1 MLCKL
6 VWGNVRRAGRDYL
19 VYLLTLTLAAAVFY
33 AFNTISLQ
41 TELAGVD
48 PGVGRMLS
56 STLSGLTVFL
66 ACVMGFLMVYANNF
80 IMRRRKKELG
90 LYQILGM
97 GRGRVALVMALE
109 TAIVSVAALVLGIA
123 AGVALSQ
130 LMVFFTASLFKT
142 TVSNFRFIFSL
153 GAFLLTAGCMVA
165 VFLVTLVFNLRAVAK
180 SKVIELVRAGRQNEQ
195 IKMRNPWLS
204 AIVFVLGAVLV
215 GIAYHRLLRD
225 GMPLQNDNGE
235 FAAFGVTTGIVI
247 VGTVLLFFGLSGF
260 LLKVLQGTRGLYWRG
275 LNMFTLRQLS
285 AKVNTVSFSTAVI
298 AMILFLAITSVTTGM
313 SIANALTSQV
323 ESSTPADYSR
333 IFNYFSPF
341 SAANMNADA
350 SDPDAGRYA
359 APAEPVDLMKASE
372 RDVMMGGDGEGKTK
386 AEGAEGVK
394 AGDSFDLASVAGDTV
409 QLNWYDAR
417 PKEGFPAPG
426 SGAGMPAAYVTLAG
440 LAKQAGVELSN
451 GIVSSAGDGDSTS
464 LQVMSASDYNRYR
477 VFRGLDPIDL
487 GENGYVLTT
496 DMGDTISSVYNK
508 VMQQGV
514 EIDIAGIKLKPAADK
529 VDTAASAWSN
539 GQGSNAGTIIVPDR
553 VIERADLPICMSSL
567 LVDYRDGVSV
577 EDGDAYVIHPRQYGT
592 VGSSVVDADGQF
604 VGFWGA
610 EVTRTSMIESSDNV
624 NALISYLAVYIGFVL
639 VVAAA
644 AILTIQQLSSVADG
658 GRSYRLL
665 SELGTATGSIQ
676 HSVLAQ
682 QAVFFCFPLVVG
694 IAHSAVALY
703 VVVDLVQLFGNM
715 NIGSMVWLTC
725 AIFGVC
731 YGGYFLLTY
740 VMSKGMVRDSVRLR
754 HAA

>member
-6 VWGNVRRAGRDYL
+6 AWGNVRRAGRDYL

-48 PGVGRMLS
+48 PGVGRLLS
-56 STLSGLTVFL
+56 STLLGLTVFL

-123 AGVALSQ
+123 IGVALSQ

-142 TVSNFRFIFSL
+142 TVANFQFIFSL
-153 GAFLLTAGCMVA
+153 GAFFLTAGCMVA

-235 FAAFGVTTGIVI
+235 FEAFGITTGIVI

-260 LLKVLQGTRGLYWRG
+260 LLKVLQGARGLYWRG

-285 AKVNTVSFSTAVI
+285 AKVNTVSFSMAVI

-313 SIANALTSQV
+313 SLASAMSSQV
-323 ESSTPADYSR
+323 ENSTPADYSR
-333 IFNYFSPF
+333 MFNYFSPIGV
-341 SAANMNADA
+341 SVMNN
-350 SDPDAGRYA
+350 DPDDEDAGKYA
-359 APAEPVDLMKASE
+359 VATEPIDLAETSKEDIILA
-372 RDVMMGGDGEGKTK
+372 EGKETGDT
-386 AEGAEGVK
+386 EGGK
-394 AGDSFDLASVAGDTV
+394 PFDLASVASKTL
-409 QLNWYDAR
+409 QLNLYDAR
-417 PKEGFPAPG
+417 PKEGEPAPG
-426 SGAGMPAAYVTLAG
+426 SKNGQPAAYVTLAQ
-440 LAKQAGVELSN
+440 LAKKAGMELSN
-451 GIVSSAGDGDSTS
+451 GIVSSSGDTDSTS

-477 VFRGLDPIDL
+477 AFRGLDPIDL
-487 GENGYVLTT
+487 GEDGYVIAT
-496 DMGDTISSVYNK
+496 DLGDTVSSIYNA
-508 VMQQGV
+508 VLRQGA
-514 EIDIAGIKLKPAADK
+514 EIDIAGFKLKPVVDK
-529 VDTAASAWSN
+529 VDVAASSWSN
-539 GQGSNAGTIIVPDR
+539 GQGSNAGTLVVPDR
-553 VIERADLPICMSSL
+553 VIEGADLPLYMSTL
-567 LVDYRDGVSV
+567 LVDYKDGMSV
-577 EDGDAYVIHPRQYGT
+577 QDGDSYVEQKRQYGA
-592 VGSSVVDADGQF
+592 VGSSVVSADGNL
-604 VGFWGA
+604 VGFWGM
-610 EVTRTSMIESSDNV
+610 EMTRTSMVEQMDNT

-665 SELGTATGSIQ
+665 SELGTPTGSIQ
-676 HSVLAQ
+676 HSILAQ
-682 QAVFFCFPLVVG
+682 QAVFFCLPLAVG

-703 VVVDLVQLFGNM
+703 VVMDLVMLFSNL

-740 VMSKGMVRDSVRLR
+740 LMSKSMVRDSVRIR
-754 HAA
+754 HAV

>member
-6 VWGNVRRAGRDYL
+6 AWGNVRRAGRDYL
-19 VYLLTLTLAAAVFY
+19 VYLLTLTLAVTVFY
-33 AFNTISLQ
+33 AFNTISMQ

-48 PGVGRMLS
+48 PGVGRLLD

-97 GRGRVALVMALE
+97 GRSRVALVMALE
-109 TAIVSVAALVLGIA
+109 TAFVSVAALALGIA
-123 AGVALSQ
+123 LGVALSQ

-142 TVSNFRFIFSL
+142 TVSNFHFIFSL

-195 IKMRNPWLS
+195 VKVRNPWVS
-204 AIVFVLGAVLV
+204 AIVFVVGAALV
-215 GIAYHRLLRD
+215 GIAYYRLLRD
-225 GMPLQNDNGE
+225 GLPLTNDNGE
-235 FAAFGVTTGIVI
+235 FATFGVTTAIVI
-247 VGTVLLFFGLSGF
+247 VGTLLLFFGLSGF
-260 LLKVLQGTRGLYWRG
+260 LLKVLQGAHGLYWRG

-285 AKVNTVSFSTAVI
+285 AKVNTVSLSMAII

-313 SIANALTSQV
+313 SIANALSTQT
-323 ESSTPADYSR
+323 ENSTPADYSR
-333 IFNYFSPF
+333 VFNYFSPKMA
-341 SAANMNADA
+341 SDMNADTT
-350 SDPDAGRYA
+350 DPDVGRYA
-359 APAEPVDLMKASE
+359 ASAGPIDLMKASE
-372 RDVMMGGDGEGKTK
+372 QDVMMASDGEHK
-386 AEGAEGVK
+386 GAEGVK
-394 AGDSFDLASVAGDTV
+394 EGDAFDLASVAGDVV

-417 PKEGFPAPG
+417 PREGAPAQG
-426 SGAGMPAAYVTLAG
+426 SKTGMPAAYITLAG
-440 LAKQAGVELSN
+440 LAKQAGVELSR
-451 GIVSSAGDGDSTS
+451 GIISSAGDGDSTS

-477 VFRGLDPIDL
+477 VFRGLEPIDL
-487 GENGYVLTT
+487 GEDGYTIAT
-496 DMGDTISSVYNK
+496 DMGEGVSYVYDAALH
-508 VMQQGV
+508 QGV
-514 EIDIAGIKLKPAADK
+514 EIDIAGLKLKPAADK
-529 VDTAASAWSN
+529 VDVAASAWSN
-539 GQGSNAGTIIVPDR
+539 GQGTNAGTIIVPDR
-553 VIERADLPICMSSL
+553 VIEQTDLPIYMSSL
-567 LVDYRDGVSV
+567 LVNYRDGMST
-577 EDGDAYVIHPRQYGT
+577 EKGDAYVNHPRKYGA
-592 VGSSVVDADGQF
+592 VGSSVVGTDGQL
-604 VGFWGA
+604 VGFWGT
-610 EVTRTSMIESSDNV
+610 EMTRTTILESSDNV

-665 SELGTATGSIQ
+665 SELGTPTVSIQ
-676 HSVLAQ
+676 HSILAQ

-694 IAHSAVALY
+694 IAHSMVALY
-703 VVVDLVQLFGNM
+703 VVVDLVKLFGNM
-715 NIGSMVWLTC
+715 SIGGMVGLTC

-740 VMSKGMVRDSVRLR
+740 VMSKGMVRDAVRLR
-754 HAA
+754 HAI

>member
-109 TAIVSVAALVLGIA
+109 TAIVSAAALVLGIA
-123 AGVALSQ
+123 VGVALSQ

-195 IKMRNPWLS
+195 VKMRNPWVS
-204 AIVFVLGAVLV
+204 AIVFVVGAVLV

-285 AKVNTVSFSTAVI
+285 AKVNTVSFSMAVI

-313 SIANALTSQV
+313 SIASAMSSQA
-323 ESSTPADYSR
+323 ENSTPADYSR
-333 IFNYFSPF
+333 VFNYFSPF
-341 SAANMNADA
+341 SAANMNADT

-359 APAEPVDLMKASE
+359 APTGPIDLMKASE
-372 RDVMMGGDGEGKTK
+372 QDVMMAGEGGK
-386 AEGAEGVK
+386 GAEGVK
-394 AGDSFDLASVAGDTV
+394 EGDSFDLASVAGDTV

-417 PKEGFPAPG
+417 PKEGTTAPG
-426 SGAGMPAAYVTLAG
+426 SDTGIPAAYVTLAG

-496 DMGDTISSVYNK
+496 DMGDTISSVYNT
-508 VMQQGV
+508 VMQRSI
-514 EIDIAGIKLKPAADK
+514 EIDIAGIKLKPATDK

-539 GQGSNAGTIIVPDR
+539 GQGTNAGTVIVPDR
-553 VIERADLPICMSSL
+553 VIERADLPIYMSSL

-577 EDGDAYVIHPRQYGT
+577 EDGDAYVDHPRQYGT

-610 EVTRTSMIESSDNV
+610 EMTRTSMVESSDNL

-665 SELGTATGSIQ
+665 SELGTPIGSIQ
-676 HSVLAQ
+676 HSILAQ
-682 QAVFFCFPLVVG
+682 QAVFFCLPLAVG
-694 IAHSAVALY
+694 IAHSVVALY
-703 VVVDLVQLFGNM
+703 VVMDLVMLFSNLS
-715 NIGSMVWLTC
+715 IGSMVWLTC
-725 AIFGVC
+725 AIFGIC

-754 HAA
+754 HAV

>member
-6 VWGNVRRAGRDYL
+6 AWGNVRREGRDYM
-19 VYLLTLTLAAAVFY
+19 VYLLTLTLSVTVFY

-48 PGVGRMLS
+48 SGVGRLLG

-109 TAIVSVAALVLGIA
+109 TAIVSVAALALGIA

-195 IKMRNPWLS
+195 VKMRNPWVS
-204 AIVFVLGAVLV
+204 AVVFVVGTALV
-215 GIAYHRLLRD
+215 GVAYHRLLRD

-247 VGTVLLFFGLSGF
+247 VGTLLLFFGLSGF
-260 LLKVLQGTRGLYWRG
+260 LLKVLQGARGLYWRG

-285 AKVNTVSFSTAVI
+285 AKVNTVSFSMAVI

-313 SIANALTSQV
+313 SIASAMSTQV
-323 ESSTPADYSR
+323 ENSTPADYSR
-333 IFNYFSPF
+333 VFNYFSPLGV
-341 SAANMNADA
+341 SGMNRDADDPNAGDYVAA
-350 SDPDAGRYA
+350 S
-359 APAEPVDLMKASE
+359 EPVDLMEASGQDIILAKDRKTGDTE
-372 RDVMMGGDGEGKTK
+372 GGTP
-386 AEGAEGVK
+386 
-394 AGDSFDLASVAGDTV
+394 FDLASVAGKTV
-409 QLNWYDAR
+409 QLNMYDAR
-417 PKEGFPAPG
+417 PKEGEPAPG
-426 SGAGMPAAYVTLAG
+426 SESGQPAAYVTLAQ
-440 LAKQAGVELSN
+440 LAKMAGVELSN
-451 GIVSSAGDGDSTS
+451 GIISSSGDGDSTS

-477 VFRGLDPIDL
+477 AFRGLDSVDV
-487 GENGYVLTT
+487 GKDGYMLAT
-496 DMGDTISSVYNK
+496 DMGDTVSGVYNTALR
-508 VMQQGV
+508 QGV
-514 EIDIAGIKLKPAADK
+514 EIDIAGFKLKPVADE
-529 VDTAASAWSN
+529 VDVAASAWSN
-539 GQGSNAGTIIVPDR
+539 GQGTNAGTIIVPDR
-553 VIERADLPICMSSL
+553 VIAGADLPLYMSSL
-567 LVDYRDGVSV
+567 LVDYKHGVSV
-577 EDGDAYVIHPRQYGT
+577 QDGDAYVERPRQYGM
-592 VGSSVVDADGQF
+592 VGSSVATVDGHL
-604 VGFWGA
+604 VGFWGM
-610 EVTRTSMIESSDNV
+610 EMTRSSMVESTDNV

-665 SELGTATGSIQ
+665 SELGTPTSSIQ
-676 HSVLAQ
+676 HSILAQ

-703 VVVDLVQLFGNM
+703 VVIDLVSLFGNM
-715 NIGSMVWLTC
+715 NIGNMVWLTC
-725 AIFGVC
+725 AIFGIC

>member
-6 VWGNVRRAGRDYL
+6 AWGNVRRAGRDYL
-19 VYLLTLTLAAAVFY
+19 VYLLTLTLAVTVFY

-48 PGVGRMLS
+48 PGVGQLLG

-109 TAIVSVAALVLGIA
+109 TAFVSIAALALGIA

-142 TVSNFRFIFSL
+142 TVANFRFIFSL
-153 GAFLLTAGCMVA
+153 GAFVLTAGCMVA

-195 IKMRNPWLS
+195 VKMGHPLLS
-204 AIVFVLGAVLV
+204 AIVFVVGAVLV

-225 GMPLQNDNGE
+225 GLPLANENGE
-235 FAAFGVTTGIVI
+235 FAVFGMTTGIVI

-260 LLKVLQGTRGLYWRG
+260 LLKVLQSARGLYWRG

-285 AKVNTVSFSTAVI
+285 AKVNTVSFSMAIISMV
-298 AMILFLAITSVTTGM
+298 LFLAITSVTTGM
-313 SIANALTSQV
+313 SIASALSTQT
-323 ESSTPADYSR
+323 ENSTPADYSR
-333 IFNYFSPF
+333 VFNYFSPT
-341 SAANMNADA
+341 SVASMNADT

-359 APAEPVDLMKASE
+359 APAGPIDLMEASE
-372 RDVMMGGDGEGKTK
+372 QDVMMASDGKDGGAKE
-386 AEGAEGVK
+386 VK
-394 AGDSFDLASVAGDTV
+394 EGDSFDLASVAGDTV

-417 PKEGFPAPG
+417 PKEGAPAPG
-426 SGAGMPAAYVTLAG
+426 SDTGAPAAYVTLAG

-477 VFRGLDPIDL
+477 VFRGFEPIDL
-487 GENGYVLTT
+487 GEDGYVLTT
-496 DMGDTISSVYNK
+496 DMGDTISSVYNM
-508 VMQQGV
+508 VMQHGI
-514 EIDIAGIKLKPAADK
+514 EIDIAGVKLKPVADT

-539 GQGSNAGTIIVPDR
+539 GQGTNAGTLIVPDR
-553 VIERADLPICMSSL
+553 VIEQADLPIYMSSL
-567 LVDYRDGVSV
+567 LVNYRDGVSV
-577 EDGDAYVIHPRQYGT
+577 EDGDAYVVHPRQYGT
-592 VGSSVVDADGQF
+592 VGSSVVGADGNL

-610 EVTRTSMIESSDNV
+610 EMTRTSMIESSDNV

-665 SELGTATGSIQ
+665 SELGTPTGSIQ

-682 QAVFFCFPLVVG
+682 QAVFFCFPLAVG
-694 IAHSAVALY
+694 IAHSIVALY
-703 VVVDLVQLFGNM
+703 VVVDLVRLFGNM

-740 VMSKGMVRDSVRLR
+740 LMSKGMVRDAIRIR

>member
-6 VWGNVRRAGRDYL
+6 AWGNVRRAGRDYL
-19 VYLLTLTLAAAVFY
+19 VYLLTLTLAVTVFY

-41 TELAGVD
+41 TELAGID

-90 LYQILGM
+90 LYQILGT

-109 TAIVSVAALVLGIA
+109 TAFVSVAALVLGIA
-123 AGVALSQ
+123 IGVALSQ

-204 AIVFVLGAVLV
+204 AIVFVIGAILV

-225 GMPLQNDNGE
+225 GMPLSNDNGE
-235 FAAFGVTTGIVI
+235 FAAFGMTTGIVI

-260 LLKVLQGTRGLYWRG
+260 LLKVLQSARGLYWRG

-285 AKVNTVSFSTAVI
+285 AKVNTVSFSMAII

-313 SIANALTSQV
+313 SIASAMTSQV
-323 ESSTPADYSR
+323 ENSTPADYSR
-333 IFNYFSPF
+333 VFNYFSPLGV
-341 SAANMNADA
+341 SVMNN
-350 SDPDAGRYA
+350 DPDDEDAGKYA
-359 APAEPVDLMKASE
+359 AASEPVDMMKTSKQDIILAAGKE
-372 RDVMMGGDGEGKTK
+372 TGDTEGGKP
-386 AEGAEGVK
+386 
-394 AGDSFDLASVAGDTV
+394 FDLASVAGKTL
-409 QLNWYDAR
+409 QLNMYDAR
-417 PKEGFPAPG
+417 PKEGEPAPG
-426 SGAGMPAAYVTLAG
+426 SKNGQPAAYVTLAQ
-440 LAKQAGVELSN
+440 LAKKAGVELSQ
-451 GIVSSAGDGDSTS
+451 GIVSSSGDTDSTS
-464 LQVMSASDYNRYR
+464 LQVMSASGYNRYR
-477 VFRGLDPIDL
+477 AFRGLDPIDL
-487 GENGYVLTT
+487 GEDGYVLAT
-496 DMGDTISSVYNK
+496 DMGDTVSSIYNAAL
-508 VMQQGV
+508 QQGI
-514 EIDIAGIKLKPAADK
+514 EIDIAGFKLRPV
-529 VDTAASAWSN
+529 VDEVDVAASAWSN
-539 GQGSNAGTIIVPDR
+539 GQGTNAGTIIVPDR
-553 VIERADLPICMSSL
+553 VIECADLPLYMSSL
-567 LVDYRDGVSV
+567 LVDYRDGLSV
-577 EDGDAYVIHPRQYGT
+577 EDGDAYVEQPRQYGL
-592 VGSSVVDADGQF
+592 VGSSVASVDGHL
-604 VGFWGA
+604 VGFWGMEA
-610 EVTRTSMIESSDNV
+610 TRSTMIESMDNV

-665 SELGTATGSIQ
+665 SELGTPTGSIQ
-676 HSVLAQ
+676 HSILAQ

-694 IAHSAVALY
+694 IAHSVVALY
-703 VVVDLVQLFGNM
+703 VVIDLVRLFGNM

>member
-6 VWGNVRRAGRDYL
+6 AWGNVHRAGRDYL

-48 PGVGRMLS
+48 PGVGRLLS
-56 STLSGLTVFL
+56 STLSGLTIFL

-97 GRGRVALVMALE
+97 GRGRVAFVMALE
-109 TAIVSVAALVLGIA
+109 TAIVSIAALALGIA
-123 AGVALSQ
+123 IGVALSQ

-195 IKMRNPWLS
+195 VKMRNPWVS
-204 AIVFVLGAVLV
+204 AVVFVVGVVLV

-247 VGTVLLFFGLSGF
+247 VGTLLLFFGLSGF
-260 LLKVLQGTRGLYWRG
+260 LLKVLQGARGLYWRG
-275 LNMFTLRQLS
+275 LNPFTLRQLS
-285 AKVNTVSFSTAVI
+285 AKVNTVSFSMAVI
-298 AMILFLAITSVTTGM
+298 SMILFLAITSVTTGM
-313 SIANALTSQV
+313 SLARAMSTQV
-323 ESSTPADYSR
+323 ENSTPADYSR
-333 IFNYFSPF
+333 VFNYYSPLGV
-341 SAANMNADA
+341 SVMNNDT
-350 SDPDAGRYA
+350 SDPDAGKYA
-359 APAEPVDLMKASE
+359 APAQPVDLMGTSKQDIILA
-372 RDVMMGGDGEGKTK
+372 EGKETGDT
-386 AEGAEGVK
+386 EGGK
-394 AGDSFDLASVAGDTV
+394 PFDLASVAGKTL
-409 QLNWYDAR
+409 QLNLYDAR
-417 PKEGFPAPG
+417 PKEGEPAPG
-426 SGAGMPAAYVTLAG
+426 SENGQPAAYVTLAQ
-440 LAKQAGVELSN
+440 LAEKAGKELSN
-451 GIVSSAGDGDSTS
+451 GIVGSSGDTDSTS
-464 LQVMSASDYNRYR
+464 LQVMSVSDYNRYR
-477 VFRGLDPIDL
+477 AFRGFDSVDL
-487 GENGYVLTT
+487 GKDGYMLAT
-496 DMGDTISSVYNK
+496 DLGDTVSNIYSAVLR
-508 VMQQGV
+508 QGV
-514 EIDIAGIKLKPAADK
+514 EIDIADFKLKPAADE
-529 VDTAASAWSN
+529 VDVAASSWSN
-539 GQGSNAGTIIVPDR
+539 GQGSNAGTIIVPDH
-553 VIERADLPICMSSL
+553 VVEGADLPLYISTL
-567 LVDYRDGVSV
+567 LIDYKDGVSV
-577 EDGDAYVIHPRQYGT
+577 QDGDAYVNQKRQYGT
-592 VGSSVVDADGQF
+592 VGSSVVSADGSF
-604 VGFWGA
+604 VGFWGM
-610 EVTRTSMIESSDNV
+610 EMTRTSMVESTDNV

-665 SELGTATGSIQ
+665 SELGTPTGSIQ
-676 HSVLAQ
+676 HSILAQ
-682 QAVFFCFPLVVG
+682 QTVFFCFPLVVG
-694 IAHSAVALY
+694 IAHSVVALY
-703 VVVDLVQLFGNM
+703 VVMDLVMLFANL

-725 AIFGVC
+725 AIFGIC

-740 VMSKGMVRDSVRLR
+740 VMSKGMIRDSVRLR